1 MSATEQTVSGSAPG
15 LRRNAI
21 GLREVLFQ
29 SITDMAPGAA
39 IAASIPAGAAL
50 AGGLAAAGGRLRP
63 GGMPALRLVHRAAGP
78 GDARRGIAGHL
89 RGPRAAPGRR
99 LPGRLGLRPGR
110 LADPAAGAAAARV
123 HHGGHDQLRVPR
135 VPGEPVVAVV
145 AGRRGDRARRRLL
158 RRPGLDQV
166 RHHPRDLRDRGVP
179 GAGRVLRGARGQP
192 QHRAGLHHALL
203 PHRAD
208 RRDRRLG
215 VHAARVRRL
224 RGRRAAGRGGQGPA
238 AHHQARGAA
247 GHAADRPALRVHHLR
262 RRRRLRAE
270 AASPPSPRSPA
281 TRPGRAS
288 RARSTACSGS
298 SCSWPSSTP
307 PSPTPTRA

>member
-1 MSATEQTVSGSAPG
+1 MTPCRPQRKPLPGPRPACVATQLACVRCCSSRSPTWPQAPPSRPRSRPAPRWPAGSLPLSVVFA
-15 LRRNAI
+15 LVACLLCAWCI
-21 GLREVLFQ
+21 GLLARE
-29 SITDMAPGAA
+29 MP
-39 IAASIPAGAAL
+39 
-50 AGGLAAAGGRLRP
+50 AAGSLATYAARGLH
-63 GGMPALRLVHRAAGP
+63 PAVG
-78 GDARRGIAGHL
+78 
-89 RGPRAAPGRR
+89 

-123 HHGGHDQLRVPR
+123 HHGVHDQRRVPR
-135 VPGEPVVAVV
+135 LPGEPVVAVV

-158 RRPGLDQV
+158 RRPDLGRV
-166 RHHPRDLRDRGVP
+166 RHHPRDFRDRGLP

-238 AHHQARGAA
+238 AHHPGARCCW
-247 GHAADRPALRVHHLR
+247 
-262 RRRRLRAE
+262 
-270 AASPPSPRSPA
+270 PR
-281 TRPGRAS
+281 
-288 RARSTACSGS
+288 C
-298 SCSWPSSTP
+298 
-307 PSPTPTRA
+307 